1 MSKLIIPVLFI
12 ACCIYYGCNEDYPP
26 PIIIEPIVN
35 EPISTED
42 SCNGFNLVACSFH
55 FREGKWVGILDSLRA
70 QHFIADTIWF
80 KEDSLIGWTD
90 QTGDFTFF
98 VGYFSQNLL
107 YKQPWGS
114 EPDDPVYPSGF
125 WTQYDIYTE
134 LFRIYWDG
142 GNEYRDYKRVD

>member
-1 MSKLIIPVLFI
+1 MNKIIIPILFI
-12 ACCIYYGCNEDYPP
+12 SCCLYYACTDDCTGVIL
-26 PIIIEPIVN
+26 IERELIDPCENVN
-35 EPISTED
+35 P
-42 SCNGFNLVACSFH
+42 VACSFE
-55 FREGKWVGILDSLRA
+55 FREGKWVEILDSIYIGLTVE
-70 QHFIADTIWF
+70 DTIWF